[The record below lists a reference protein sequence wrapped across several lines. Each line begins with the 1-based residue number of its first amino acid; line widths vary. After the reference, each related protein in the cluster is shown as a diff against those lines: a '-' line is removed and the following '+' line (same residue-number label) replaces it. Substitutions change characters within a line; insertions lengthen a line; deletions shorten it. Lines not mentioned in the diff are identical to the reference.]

1 MFIRSVVSSLVVLF
15 ITGCPTTA
23 RSPELNAPTP
33 AGAVPSNLVLRSYE
47 VPNNG
52 AQRMRGVLRELL
64 WFGSD
69 GKDANK
75 YVGRAD
81 VGPDGRL
88 IVLAPESV
96 HEGVKSLVASI
107 TSKPVKEPGTV
118 RLDYWVVA
126 GTPGKS
132 EAPAANLKEVAPALA
147 EVEKNDGPMAFTLVE
162 KLTVSSLS
170 NERGSMDGR
179 DTHVRQFTNVVDDQ
193 ITADI
198 DIERFGQKM
207 QTRVRVKPGVL
218 AVLASAGMTTRDN
231 AEAGRT
237 VYFLVRAAPEDAGS
251 GR

>member
-1 MFIRSVVSSLVVLF
+1 MTLLRTLLTSLAVLALCA
-15 ITGCPTTA
+15 CPPA
-23 RSPELNAPTP
+23 RTESAPTP

-96 HEGVKSLVASI
+96 HEGVKNLVASV
-107 TSKPVKEPGTV
+107 TANPVKEPGTV
-118 RLDYWVVA
+118 RIDYWVVA
-126 GTPGKS
+126 GAPGKG
-132 EAPAANLKEVAPALA
+132 EAPAANLQEVATALA
-147 EVEKNDGPMAFTLVE
+147 EVEKNDGPMSFSLIE

-179 DTHVRQFTNVVDDQ
+179 DTHVRQFTNVVDDNV
-193 ITADI
+193 TADL
-198 DIERFGQKM
+198 DIERFGQKLS
-207 QTRVRVKPGVL
+207 TRVRIKPGVL
-218 AVLASAGMTTRDN
+218 TVLASAGMTTRSESKETPD
-231 AEAGRT
+231 ATRSI
-237 VYFLVRAAPEDAGS
+237 YFLVRAAADA
-251 GR
+251 R